1 VIDSL
6 EFINKLEPEIRKP
19 LIIAAMQD
27 MGNVGSIVVN
37 FINKSLGTIP
47 FRHVKSTRPPYVY
60 DRGGFIEIPEEKWEY
75 RFGNDLII
83 FGGGPGQPQQN
94 DELNELCQDVIDI
107 AKKYDAKFIYTVGGF
122 HTSRQFGKHPTT
134 YVTTTS
140 KSLLDQVQR
149 LGIETTP
156 QESVITGF
164 NGLILGYAKINGIN
178 GMGLYGELLEP
189 NIPQYRAA
197 KSIIQTLEK
206 LTYQKLGDSSELE
219 AKADAV
225 DNQLKGCMKDD
236 YDF

>member
-1 VIDSL
+1 
-6 EFINKLEPEIRKP
+6 
-19 LIIAAMQD
+19 MQD
-27 MGNVGSIVVN
+27 MGNVGIIAVN
-37 FINKSLGTIP
+37 LINKSLHTTP

-75 RFGNDLII
+75 RFGNDFII

-122 HTSRQFGKHPTT
+122 HTSKQFGKHPTT

-140 KSLLDQVQR
+140 KSLQDQVQR

-164 NGLILGYAKINGIN
+164 
-178 GMGLYGELLEP
+178 MGLYWDTRSLMELMVWDCMENSWNQIFSYIEQQKALF
-189 NIPQYRAA
+189 
-197 KSIIQTLEK
+197 K
-206 LTYQKLGDSSELE
+206 LWK
-219 AKADAV
+219 
-225 DNQLKGCMKDD
+225 N
-236 YDF
+236 